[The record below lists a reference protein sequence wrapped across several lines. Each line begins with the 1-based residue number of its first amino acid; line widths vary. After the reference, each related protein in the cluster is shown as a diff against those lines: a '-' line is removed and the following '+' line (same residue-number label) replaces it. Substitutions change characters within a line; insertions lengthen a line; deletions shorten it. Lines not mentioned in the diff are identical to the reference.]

1 MRLYEATAY
10 VIFDDE
16 FGIKGAKFIVHPEHI
31 FAETESDAEKMFILH
46 WANTIEEYR
55 IEEVTILVRPFA

>member
-10 VIFDDE
+10 HT
-16 FGIKGAKFIVHPEHI
+16 KGSMAKFIIEPKYI
-31 FAETESDAEKMFILH
+31 FAETEKDAEHKFV
-46 WANTIEEYR
+46 IEYAEALSDFR